1 MDYERGYERGL
12 FHARSKCAAD
22 LIKAFL
28 TARFGSWADYH
39 NREEFFRG
47 YDDGRARASFEK
59 NLPAIKRQQKAFD
72 RD

>member
-22 LIKAFL
+22 LC
-28 TARFGSWADYH
+28 GSWADYH
-39 NREEFFRG
+39 NREEYLRG